1 MSIKPDSP
9 LLSMRR
15 IDKSFPGVHAVD
27 GVDLSLRAGEVLAL
41 LGENGAGKTTLMN
54 ILNGVVVPDSGEI
67 WVRGRQVR
75 FSGPLD
81 AQGAG
86 IGYIHQELNV
96 IHELSVQENLFLTRE
111 PRNAF
116 GLLDYKTMRA
126 RCKHHLSLLD
136 IDVDPEEKA
145 GNLPIVLRQMVE
157 ITKALLADAD
167 IIVMDEP
174 TSSLTDGEIDQLF
187 IRIRRLRDGGKGII
201 YISHRLEE
209 IFQITDTVMVMRNGR
224 YVGTVKTEDTDR
236 DELVRMMAG
245 TEVERRF
252 FTRESRTGSEILRLN
267 EVSGPGIVRDVSL
280 SVRRGEIV
288 GIAGLVGSGRTELL
302 ETIFGVLQKR
312 TGTVTLDGTPLSVR
326 NTNQAIRKGIAY
338 IPEDRSAKSL
348 FLHFSVLRNAL
359 VSRVEKNHITVREND
374 FVPEVR
380 ELAETLNI
388 ATPSLNQIL
397 RNLSGGNRQKVII
410 ARWMLAGMKVLLV
423 NEPTR
428 GIDVETK
435 GQIYGL
441 LYDLNARGIGIILVS
456 SELPEILTVSDRI
469 VVMCEGRVS
478 GEFTRT
484 EATKEKLLTAMT
496 SRTSAGFTEDL
507 HAH

>member
-1 MSIKPDSP
+1 
-9 LLSMRR
+9 
-15 IDKSFPGVHAVD
+15 
-27 GVDLSLRAGEVLAL
+27 
-41 LGENGAGKTTLMN
+41 
-54 ILNGVVVPDSGEI
+54 
-67 WVRGRQVR
+67 
-75 FSGPLD
+75 
-81 AQGAG
+81 
-86 IGYIHQELNV
+86 
-96 IHELSVQENLFLTRE
+96 
-111 PRNAF
+111 
-116 GLLDYKTMRA
+116 
-126 RCKHHLSLLD
+126 
-136 IDVDPEEKA
+136 
-145 GNLPIVLRQMVE
+145 
-157 ITKALLADAD
+157 
-167 IIVMDEP
+167 
-174 TSSLTDGEIDQLF
+174 
-187 IRIRRLRDGGKGII
+187 
-201 YISHRLEE
+201 
-209 IFQITDTVMVMRNGR
+209 MVMRNGR